1 MTKERLIVVIGDRH
15 YALHRDWAKLPAG
28 QSFGFLSDVAVDS
41 NGHVHVGQRSDPP
54 MLEFDSSGQ
63 LINTW
68 GAGEIAD
75 VHGVS
80 ATPDGRVLVVDRD
93 AHQVLIYTMQ
103 GRQQLALGRRHEPA
117 LQAPF
122 NHPTSAAV
130 APDGDIYVADGYGN
144 SVVHCFGADGRHK
157 HTWGGRGAGP
167 GEFTTPHAVWI
178 DKRNRVL
185 VGDRENNR
193 VQIFDR
199 DGNYLTEWHDF
210 YHPMAIYGD
219 DRGMIYV
226 TDQIPRISMLNLD
239 GELIGRC
246 RGTLNGAHGMSGDAA
261 GNFYLSEL
269 PPEKITKLTLLR

>member
-1 MTKERLIVVIGDRH
+1 MAKERLIVVLGDRR
-15 YALHRDWAKLPAG
+15 YAVHRDWAKLPAG

-41 NGHVHVGQRSDPP
+41 SGHVHVGQRSDPP
-54 MLEFDSSGQ
+54 MLVFDSTGQ
-63 LINTW
+63 LVSTW
-68 GAGEIAD
+68 GEGEIAD

-80 ATPDGRVLVVDRD
+80 ATPDGHVLVVDRD
-93 AHQVLIYTMQ
+93 AHQVLIYAMQ
-103 GRQQLALGRRHEPA
+103 GRRQLALGRRHEPT

-144 SVVHCFGADGRHK
+144 SVVHCFGADGRLK
-157 HTWGGRGAGP
+157 CTWGGRGAGP

-199 DGNYLTEWHDF
+199 DGNYLTEWLDF

-239 GELIGRC
+239 GELIGRG